1 MEKIKQLTLEH
12 VDVVVDI
19 HLESFKGFFTSF
31 LGREFLSLEYSE
43 LVKSPLCMRND
54 NARSVFQFIH
64 EKKLVEIVLDI
75 FKKDYQAAKNN
86 P

>member
-31 LGREFLSLEYSE
+31 LGREFLSLEYS
-43 LVKSPLCMRND
+43 
-54 NARSVFQFIH
+54 
-64 EKKLVEIVLDI
+64 
-75 FKKDYQAAKNN
+75 
-86 P
+86 